1 MRLNRFVEAAQAPM
15 TAPTHDWNVC
25 GVLVH
30 VRQDRRGQVSAALA
44 ALPGVEIH
52 ASDSR
57 GPLIATIEDVED
69 KAGRHWAGA
78 TLTRFYDVPGVITAA
93 LVYHQSVSQPSSSA
107 E

>member
-1 MRLNRFVEAAQAPM
+1 MRLGRFVEAAQEPA
-15 TAPTHDWNVC
+15 AASRDWNVC

-30 VRQDRRGQVSAALA
+30 VRPERRTQVGQALA

-52 ASDSR
+52 DSDLC
-57 GPLIATIEDVED
+57 GPLIATIEDVAD
-69 KAGRHWAGA
+69 DAGQHWAGA

-93 LVYHQSVSQPSSSA
+93 LVYHQSVSDPSSPA

>member
-1 MRLNRFVEAAQAPM
+1 MRLGRFVEDAQAQTVP
-15 TAPTHDWNVC
+15 ARDWNVC

-30 VRQDRRGQVSAALA
+30 VRPERRAQVGQALA

-52 ASDSR
+52 PSDPR
-57 GPLIATIEDVED
+57 GPLIATIEDVEND
-69 KAGRHWAGA
+69 TGQHWAGA

-93 LVYHQSVSQPSSSA
+93 LVYHQSVSDPSSPA

>member
-1 MRLNRFVEAAQAPM
+1 MRLGRFVEAALESAAPSR
-15 TAPTHDWNVC
+15 DWNVC

-30 VRQDRRGQVSAALA
+30 VRPDRRARVGAALA

-52 ASDSR
+52 TSDPY
-57 GPLIATIEDVED
+57 GPLIATIEDTED
-69 KAGRHWAGA
+69 AAGQHWAGA

-93 LVYHQSVSQPSSSA
+93 LVYHQSVSDPSSLA